1 MVGAL
6 LLAVLFLASA
16 LAHDAPCCQM
26 NDPKAVR
33 LAKGTPRSRR
43 NLFTPTLKGMA
54 TLADLASERTDL
66 SPDDIDQLQ
75 ALVAEW
81 SLLSDLAFSDFVLW
95 LPTWNDGGFVAGAQV
110 RPTTGPT
117 RIPQD
122 IVGQFMAKGRQPIL
136 DRTLSAGKIIKD
148 RNPLRPLVPLSLEG
162 VPLIR
167 GGRVIGVLIRHS
179 SMESRTEGNLERN
192 YLEAYEALAEMA
204 SKGQFPYGPGVGTS
218 AAPPRVGDGLLRLD
232 VDGVVQFASPNA
244 VSACHRLGLAF
255 GIDGQ
260 HLANT
265 LMRLTR
271 SPGLVN
277 ESLMLVAGGR
287 APGETEINNAGAV
300 MTLRSLPISVQDKPA
315 GALVLLRDVSELRRR
330 ENALLTKDAT
340 IREIHHR
347 VKNNLQTVAALL
359 RLQSRRSDSEEVR
372 EALEEAQR
380 RVAAIATVHETL
392 AHVPGS
398 SVEFD
403 EVADRLILMVRDMTR
418 GMRQGTVTRHGS
430 FGVLKSEHA
439 TTLAMALTELMSNAI
454 EHGIALRETE
464 GAVSVSVSRGDN
476 LVVSIEDDGP
486 GLPPEGIKEGL
497 GLSIVRTII
506 TQDLKG
512 SLVIENRAEGGT
524 RAQIV
529 LPLGATK

>member
-1 MVGAL
+1 
-6 LLAVLFLASA
+6 
-16 LAHDAPCCQM
+16 
-26 NDPKAVR
+26 
-33 LAKGTPRSRR
+33 
-43 NLFTPTLKGMA
+43 MA
-54 TLADLASERTDL
+54 TLADLASERTEL
-66 SPDDIDQLQ
+66 SPDDIEQLQ

-81 SLLSDLAFSDFVLW
+81 SLLSDLAFSDLVLW

-122 IVGQFMAKGRQPIL
+122 IVGQFTAKGRQPVL
-136 DRTLSAGKIIKD
+136 DRVLSTQKMVKD
-148 RNPLRPLVPLSLEG
+148 RNPLRPLVPLSIEG
-162 VPLIR
+162 VPIIR
-167 GGRVIGVLIRHS
+167 GGRVIAILIRHS
-179 SMESRTEGNLERN
+179 SMESRTEGNLERH
-192 YLEAYEALAEMA
+192 YLEAFEALAEMT
-204 SKGQFPYGPGVGTS
+204 SGGLFPYGFGVGLS

-232 VDGVVQFASPNA
+232 VEGVVEFASPNA

-271 SPGLVN
+271 SPGPVN

-300 MTLRSLPISVQDKPA
+300 LTLRSLPLTVNNQSL

-330 ENALLTKDAT
+330 ESALLTKDAT

-359 RLQSRRSDSEEVR
+359 RLQARRSDSEEVR

-392 AHVPGS
+392 AHEPGS
-398 SVEFD
+398 SVDFD

-430 FGVLKSEHA
+430 FGVLRSEHA
-439 TTLAMALTELMSNAI
+439 TTLAMVLTELISNAI
-454 EHGIALRETE
+454 EHGISLRETE
-464 GAVSVSVSRGDN
+464 GAVLVNVSRGEN

-486 GLPPEGIKEGL
+486 GLPEAGIVEGL
-497 GLSIVRTII
+497 GLSIVRTIV

-512 SLVIENRAEGGT
+512 SLVIENQATGGT

-529 LPLGATK
+529 IPIGMAK